1 MNLPLERLHQSRQPK
16 DWKEFLEERIFANE
30 SPDSSYPRHEVLFDF
45 CSRGLRPFVESFGL
59 TWKINE
65 KKLTSKILRLLYE
78 LKHSH
83 KVIINDLHADYEYE
97 YYDHY
102 LYLIGIVEWENFWRN
117 WKCISDFS
125 DDSFGYRA
133 RYKIPLLVWNNI
145 SIEHSRGFDTVRI
158 DLEEQHQLE
167 EYLKLDRT
175 AKGKDDPYL
184 QDILHGNII
193 FDKHY
198 H

>member
-1 MNLPLERLHQSRQPK
+1 MNLPLERLRAPRAPN
-16 DWKEFLEERIFANE
+16 DWKEFLEENIFADE
-30 SPDSSYPRHEVLFDF
+30 SPDSVHPRHEVILDF
-45 CSRGLRPFVESFGL
+45 CTRGLGPFLESFGL
-59 TWKINE
+59 TWKINR
-65 KKLTSKILRLLYE
+65 KLLTSKVLRLLYE
-78 LKHSH
+78 LKHRH
-83 KVIINDLHADYEYE
+83 HFIIQNVQYEYEEE

-102 LYLIGIVEWENFWRN
+102 LYLLNSSEWEYFWN
-117 WKCISDFS
+117 IWKSISDFS
-125 DDSFGYRA
+125 EDSFGYKA
-133 RYKIPLLVWNNI
+133 RFKIPLLVWNQI

-158 DLEEQHQLE
+158 DLDEQHQLE